1 MVTDQ
6 QVRRLRQKI
15 MEGNTQETAAAASG
29 MSARTARTWQK
40 GALPSEKKERRTWRT
55 RPDPFAAVWAGEIEP
70 VLRRIPVESFKRQL
84 FWNGWISGIQTS
96 SNNLR

>member
-40 GALPSEKKERRTWRT
+40 GALPSERKR
-55 RPDPFAAVWAGEIEP
+55 GEHG
-70 VLRRIPVESFKRQL
+70 VLGLTLSPQFGPGK
-84 FWNGWISGIQTS
+84 
-96 SNNLR
+96 

>member
-1 MVTDQ
+1 
-6 QVRRLRQKI
+6 
-15 MEGNTQETAAAASG
+15 MEGIHKKQPPRHQE

-70 VLRRIPVESFKRQL
+70 VLREDPGGIIQATTILEWLDKRHPDQFKH
-84 FWNGWISGIQTS
+84 
-96 SNNLR
+96 LR